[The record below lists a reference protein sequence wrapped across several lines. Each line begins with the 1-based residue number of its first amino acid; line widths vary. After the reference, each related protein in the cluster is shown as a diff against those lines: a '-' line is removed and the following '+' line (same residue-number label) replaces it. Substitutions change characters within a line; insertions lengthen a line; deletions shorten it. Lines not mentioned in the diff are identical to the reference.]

1 MINERDTMSDVSE
14 NDPVNEVL
22 ELADQLHEAITE
34 KIDTYS
40 QGHRIPMTVV
50 IGVLDMVKT
59 SYLIQAVGVSE
70 DDIIR

>member
-1 MINERDTMSDVSE
+1 MSDVSE

-22 ELADQLHEAITE
+22 ELADQLYEAITE